1 MNLQNIVIENLQ
13 DRAEIVEE
21 NMLDADEVE
30 SEYERL
36 HREKREA
43 TEC

>member
-13 DRAEIVEE
+13 DQAEIVEE

-30 SEYERL
+30 REYERL